1 MVSAGLEDGP
11 TALSSDAATR
21 LEALFGADAVRLFP
35 TEVTVLGATTN
46 AEMLLLRDVPGARFL
61 HIELSP
67 SLRAGLPGQ
76 PDYFVVHFLVY
87 PFVWH
92 VMATCL
98 QDWLGGNPSC
108 RKKNY

>member
-1 MVSAGLEDGP
+1 MKIK
-11 TALSSDAATR
+11 THI
-21 LEALFGADAVRLFP
+21 
-35 TEVTVLGATTN
+35 VT
-46 AEMLLLRDVPGARFL
+46 
-61 HIELSP
+61 
-67 SLRAGLPGQ
+67 GLPGQ
-76 PDYFVVHFLVY
+76 PDYFVVRFLVY